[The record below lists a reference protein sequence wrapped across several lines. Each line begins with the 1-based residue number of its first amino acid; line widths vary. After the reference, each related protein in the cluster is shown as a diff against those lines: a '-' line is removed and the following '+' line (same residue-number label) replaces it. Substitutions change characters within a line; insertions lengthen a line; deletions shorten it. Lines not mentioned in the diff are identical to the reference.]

1 MLSPVRLDVDALSTA
16 WPWPIS
22 KDLVEQHLRL
32 DASDQDD
39 LLKSFVLAAAEWAE
53 GDTHRTIFKRDVR
66 WVLREFPYD
75 GRMEIQLPRG
85 KTNSVASI
93 QYSVNGSMVTM
104 RGPSSG
110 SPTGTDFQEDLRG
123 DGGAILM
130 PARGGS
136 WPSADCDV
144 PAPVVITF
152 SAGWVPAEVPM
163 DIVHAM
169 LFAVSDA
176 FDIRSTSDFDAS
188 TLSAT
193 GPRFAVRSALISP
206 YRMSRVY

>member
-1 MLSPVRLDVDALSTA
+1 MLSPVRLDVDALSAA

-32 DASDQDD
+32 DTNDQDE
-39 LLKSFVLAAAEWAE
+39 LLKAFVLAAAEWAE
-53 GDTHRTIFKRDVR
+53 GETHRTIFKRDVR
-66 WVLREFPYD
+66 WILRGFPYD

-93 QYSVNGSMVTM
+93 QYSVNGSVVTM

-110 SPTGTDFQEDLRG
+110 SPAGTDYQEDLRG
-123 DGGAILM
+123 DDGAVLM

-152 SAGWVPAEVPM
+152 SAGWVPTEVPT

-176 FDIRSTSDFDAS
+176 FDVRNTADFNSAIMAAS
-188 TLSAT
+188 
-193 GPRFAVRSALISP
+193 GPRFAVRSSLVSP
-206 YRMSRVY
+206 YRLSRVY